1 LLQLNNFNTAMAI
14 LHGINQWAVS
24 ASSIYQVYSVQSLKL
39 TTVWPELSKRDKKV
53 RGLNRVRGAQRGSH
67 RFNVNESFVCG
78 GAFWPGFRVY

>member
-1 LLQLNNFNTAMAI
+1 MHGMRACVCAAHPVSVQRLLQLNNFNTAMAI

-53 RGLNRVRGAQRGSH
+53 PSPVQCMNGVGHHS
-67 RFNVNESFVCG
+67 C
-78 GAFWPGFRVY
+78 